1 LRVHANLASRS
12 HLSTYPHSSTT
23 REMHALARLRGQRI
37 ANAQDWRG
45 DDVLADV
52 VATSDAVIRA

>member
-1 LRVHANLASRS
+1 
-12 HLSTYPHSSTT
+12 
-23 REMHALARLRGQRI
+23 MHALARLRGQRI